1 MIRAL
6 ISDLGNV
13 LLHFDH
19 RIIAQRLAEH
29 FPHATWNDEKEQ
41 HFWTLVKDFERGV
54 AETDVFLR
62 EAGRLLGASGDLD
75 EAHFHL
81 LWGDIFWL
89 NEEYLALIRDVKP
102 SLRLV
107 MLSNTNPMHI
117 EFARERFPEVFE
129 LFDSEV
135 FSYEIGTVK
144 PDPGIFLEALHRAGT
159 PAEQAL
165 YFDDIAAYVDAASA
179 IGLHAYQ
186 YVSLQAVRDV
196 LNMYNVPLRASS

>member
-19 RIIAQRLAEH
+19 HIIAQRLTEH
-29 FPHATWNDEKEQ
+29 FPHAPWDEEKEQ
-41 HFWTLVKDFERGV
+41 RFWKLVKDFERGA

-62 EAGRLLGASGDLD
+62 EAGVLLGASGGLD
-75 EAHFHL
+75 QEDFHL

-89 NEEYLALIRDVKP
+89 NEEYLSLVRDVSP

-117 EFARERFPEVFE
+117 AFARKRFPEVFG
-129 LFDSEV
+129 LFDEEV
-135 FSYEIGTVK
+135 FSYEIGTAK
-144 PDPGIFLEALHRAGT
+144 PDPGIFHEALRRAGV

-179 IGLHAYQ
+179 LGLHAYQ
-186 YVSLQAVRDV
+186 YVSVQGVRDI
-196 LNMYNVPLRASS
+196 LTMYNVPVGT

>member
-19 RIIAQRLAEH
+19 RIIAQRLSEH
-29 FPHATWNDEKEQ
+29 FPHTPWNEEKEQ
-41 HFWTLVKDFERGV
+41 RFWTLVQEFERGA

-62 EAGRLLGASGDLD
+62 EAGMLLDAPGQLD
-75 EAHFHL
+75 EEHFRM

-89 NEEYLALIRDVKP
+89 NEEYLALMRDVKS

-117 EFARERFPEVFE
+117 AYARERFPEVFAP
-129 LFDSEV
+129 FDEQV
-135 FSYEIGTVK
+135 FSYDTGFVK
-144 PDPGIFLEALHRAGT
+144 PAPGIFHEALRRAGV
-159 PAEQAL
+159 PADQAL

-179 IGLHAYQ
+179 LGLHAYQ
-186 YVSLQAVRDV
+186 YVSVQGVRDI
-196 LNMYNVPLRASS
+196 LNMYNVPLGT